1 MIMKVQTELNSLIKR
16 NLWFSCAVQI
26 TGVLALHD
34 SLLMV
39 QLSLNDTIS
48 NSFSDNKLGVLGTVQ
63 HQLLSDVTEGDL
75 AVGQGDGLHGSLDD
89 VLVEPEISIRIF
101 FIPVKQTG

>member
-1 MIMKVQTELNSLIKR
+1 MIMKVQTELNPLIKR
-16 NLWFSCAVQI
+16 NLWFSSAVQI
-26 TGVLALHD
+26 TRVLALHD
-34 SLLMV
+34 SLLMI

-48 NSFSDNKLGVLGTVQ
+48 NSFSDNKLGVLRTVQ
-63 HQLLSDVTEGDL
+63 HQLLSDVAEGDL

-101 FIPVKQTG
+101 FIPV